1 MENSFSGT
9 IIPGTTTDNIVFTS
23 ANGKAEVTNYSVD
36 KASGIFTAIVTGIEN
51 GRDTITLTCG
61 NYSDTISVLV
71 MDEDYYTEVIL
82 AENYDPDGANFS

>member
-9 IIPGTTTDNIVFTS
+9 IVPGTTTDPIVFTS
-23 ANGKAEVTNYSVD
+23 ANGKAEVTDYNVD
-36 KASGIFTAIVTGIEN
+36 KATGFFTAIVTGIEN

-71 MDEDYYTEVIL
+71 MDQEYYTTVML
-82 AENYDPDGANFS
+82 AENYNPDGDNFS